1 MLRSRSDLFH
11 KFWSGAT
18 NSLVCKQC
26 MAWLFLLFL
35 LLAVG
40 CAPNADNPLVD
51 HSFLTGEPCAP
62 PCWYRLELDKS
73 SEEEVYATL
82 EELAFIDQDSIRETD
97 FAWLGDPNAK
107 EIFYGCLHP
116 KDESC
121 GGARFANGKLKLL
134 WMAVGYDLTFAI
146 AVERLGSPEY
156 VDYGPYHP
164 EVGGCVIDLNWPEK
178 GITLH
183 SLDMNSDQQCRA
195 IKDGGGIDSGIRV
208 KTIYYGAKEVSGP
221 KPGGCCTRIPWPG
234 FVEP

>member
-11 KFWSGAT
+11 KFLSGAT

-26 MAWLFLLFL
+26 TSWLFLLFL

-40 CAPNADNPLVD
+40 CAPNADDPLVD

-73 SEEEVYATL
+73 SEEEVHTTL
-82 EELAFIDQDSIRETD
+82 EGLAFIDQDSIRETK

-107 EIFYGCLHP
+107 EIHYGCSHP
-116 KDESC
+116 RDKSC
-121 GGARFANGKLKLL
+121 GGAQFANDRLKLL
-134 WMAVGYDLTFAI
+134 WMTVGYNLSFEM
-146 AVERLGSPEY
+146 AVEKLGFPDY

-178 GITLH
+178 GITLQ
-183 SLDMNSDQQCRA
+183 SLNRGSDTSCQALR
-195 IKDGGGIDSGIRV
+195 DGRGVDPNISV
-208 KTIYYGAKEVSGP
+208 KTIYYGTSEVFGP
-221 KPGGCCTRIPWPG
+221 EPGGCCNRIPWPG